1 LKNIEHLIQA
11 QTLDQEEDFMI
22 KWYREKKLYW
32 YNKIH
37 WYKGYDYFSKK
48 ALTNIV
54 SKLTKNQ
61 LNQLLNTSF
70 KGTKPK

>member
-1 LKNIEHLIQA
+1 
-11 QTLDQEEDFMI
+11 MI

-32 YNKIH
+32 YNMPLISEI
-37 WYKGYDYFSKK
+37 GKK
-48 ALTNIV
+48 ALTNIF

-70 KGTKPK
+70 KGVKSYPKIDDKGRKILFVEEIETK

>member
-1 LKNIEHLIQA
+1 ML
-11 QTLDQEEDFMI
+11 

-32 YNKIH
+32 YNKLLSSEI
-37 WYKGYDYFSKK
+37 SKK

-70 KGTKPK
+70 KGVKHR

>member
-1 LKNIEHLIQA
+1 
-11 QTLDQEEDFMI
+11 MI

-32 YNKIH
+32 YNMPLISDI
-37 WYKGYDYFSKK
+37 GKK
-48 ALTNIV
+48 ALTNIF

-70 KGTKPK
+70 KGVKSYPKIDSEGRKVLFVEEIESK

>member
-1 LKNIEHLIQA
+1 
-11 QTLDQEEDFMI
+11 MI

-32 YNKIH
+32 YKIPLISDI
-37 WYKGYDYFSKK
+37 GKK
-48 ALTNIV
+48 ALTSIV

-70 KGTKPK
+70 KGVKSYPKIDDKGRKVLFVEEIK

>member
-1 LKNIEHLIQA
+1 ML
-11 QTLDQEEDFMI
+11 

-32 YNKIH
+32 YNIPLISEI
-37 WYKGYDYFSKK
+37 GKK

-61 LNQLLNTSF
+61 LNQLLSTSF
-70 KGTKPK
+70 KGAKPK

>member
-1 LKNIEHLIQA
+1 M
-11 QTLDQEEDFMI
+11 F

-32 YNKIH
+32 YNIPLISEI
-37 WYKGYDYFSKK
+37 SKK

-70 KGTKPK
+70 KGVKPR

>member
-1 LKNIEHLIQA
+1 ML
-11 QTLDQEEDFMI
+11 

-32 YNKIH
+32 YNIPLISEI
-37 WYKGYDYFSKK
+37 GKK

-70 KGTKPK
+70 KGVKPR

>member
-1 LKNIEHLIQA
+1 
-11 QTLDQEEDFMI
+11 MI

-32 YNKIH
+32 YNMPLISDI
-37 WYKGYDYFSKK
+37 GKK
-48 ALTNIV
+48 ALTNIF

-70 KGTKPK
+70 KGVKSYPKIDREGRKVLFVEEIKSK